1 MNKEVVSMWRNS
13 IWDEMARMQEDMDAL
28 FDGYIAREEDILC
41 LPECL
46 CLSRAKAKASSSL
59 FLSDYRKPLADIY
72 ETDKEFVSVM
82 EMPGVSKEDI
92 RINLTEDAIEVKVE
106 KKAEKKEEDKKKGIY
121 RMERRYAGFY
131 RCLGLPKN
139 VEADKI
145 SASYKDG
152 VLELRMP
159 KAEPKDS
166 KLKEIRVN

>member
-1 MNKEVVSMWRNS
+1 MWRNS

-28 FDGYIAREEDILC
+28 FDGYIAPRGGYLMPAGMPLLEQSQGKSKQQLV
-41 LPECL
+41 P
-46 CLSRAKAKASSSL
+46 
-59 FLSDYRKPLADIY
+59 SDYRKPLADIY